1 MQLVNLPKSKLNH
14 ERKLQS
20 GEIRIKM
27 EIWIKIEIW
36 MKDEILV
43 KSKIKSES
51 QLKSAS
57 KVKPD
62 LNLNEEWNPWNLSR
76 NEIWI
81 TTCSKI
87 NPDPTQEIEG
97 YVTREVFYII
107 KLRLVQV

>member
-1 MQLVNLPKSKLNH
+1 MKPESNMKSTSN
-14 ERKLQS
+14 
-20 GEIRIKM
+20 
-27 EIWIKIEIW
+27 
-36 MKDEILV
+36 MKKE
-43 KSKIKSES
+43 SKIKSES

-62 LNLNEEWNPWNLSR
+62 VNLNEEWNPWNLSQ

-81 TTCSKI
+81 TTCSKM

-97 YVTREVFYII
+97 YVAREVFYII

>member
-1 MQLVNLPKSKLNH
+1 MKPESNMKSTSN
-14 ERKLQS
+14 
-20 GEIRIKM
+20 
-27 EIWIKIEIW
+27 
-36 MKDEILV
+36 MKKE
-43 KSKIKSES
+43 SKIKSES

-62 LNLNEEWNPWNLSR
+62 LNLNEEWNPWNPWNISQ

-81 TTCSKI
+81 TTCSKM